1 MAREKI
7 ESSGLFFIVELC
19 PLARRMKQIRKPHF
33 LFVSLDLELKGF
45 AFLPIHQL
53 PSYCVLTTLS
63 PRLIPSAMAVV
74 SALPVNKMSALLDP
88 FLSFSSVSPRKE

>member
-7 ESSGLFFIVELC
+7 ESSGLFFIFELC
-19 PLARRMKQIRKPHF
+19 PLARRMKRIRKPHF
-33 LFVSLDLELKGF
+33 LFVSLDLEPKGF

-63 PRLIPSAMAVV
+63 LLGSF
-74 SALPVNKMSALLDP
+74 PVLWSQLCL
-88 FLSFSSVSPRKE
+88 